1 MAAITWRNIG
11 GASGGGDASSF
22 MRLATEGVEDATSNI
37 TGAIQKY
44 GSDKQSLNDQLIEK
58 NTNRFLDVL
67 NEAKTPGA
75 VADVQERLTEL
86 RDGGFIDRDAI
97 RGAERDQVTKLRLQ
111 ETADYEHQQTLY
123 KQEVEP
129 FKQIFDGMV
138 SARDQEGADAFL
150 SENRE
155 AFQNAGIY
163 ADSQSATDA
172 IAAYSVRD
180 VIAVEEINNN
190 LNSFMNAGEFGE
202 AWKYIAENEDQ
213 LVAGGQLD
221 EAIENYRTTSN
232 ASRDLGIDA
241 KLANQDLVY
250 KHNETNDQEEIDKTS
265 ARISDNYKKT
275 IDGTHT
281 PVQWVN
287 TLVNAGWQPNSFFDA
302 GASPEETLRKI
313 ANEVYSKV
321 RDGGSMEAV
330 GGGNLTTRFGSQK
343 GSLLEGTEL
352 DDRQFGDL
360 LPPLTRA
367 DVDQIISIALSDVQP
382 GSNWFSNDDVTD
394 ATERLKRAVVAQ
406 IPGYRDNKK
415 LETKVNEL
423 KLRRSQRRLSYIEQ
437 TSYLNQLKLPDKQWE

>member
-1 MAAITWRNIG
+1 MAAITWRNVA
-11 GASGGGDASSF
+11 GAGGDASSF

-67 NEAKTPGA
+67 SEAKTPGA

-180 VIAVEEINNN
+180 VIAVC
-190 LNSFMNAGEFGE
+190 LLYTSDA
-202 AWKYIAENEDQ
+202 A
-213 LVAGGQLD
+213 D
-221 EAIENYRTTSN
+221 E
-232 ASRDLGIDA
+232 
-241 KLANQDLVY
+241 
-250 KHNETNDQEEIDKTS
+250 
-265 ARISDNYKKT
+265 
-275 IDGTHT
+275 
-281 PVQWVN
+281 
-287 TLVNAGWQPNSFFDA
+287 
-302 GASPEETLRKI
+302 
-313 ANEVYSKV
+313 
-321 RDGGSMEAV
+321 
-330 GGGNLTTRFGSQK
+330 
-343 GSLLEGTEL
+343 
-352 DDRQFGDL
+352 
-360 LPPLTRA
+360 
-367 DVDQIISIALSDVQP
+367 
-382 GSNWFSNDDVTD
+382 
-394 ATERLKRAVVAQ
+394 
-406 IPGYRDNKK
+406 
-415 LETKVNEL
+415 
-423 KLRRSQRRLSYIEQ
+423 
-437 TSYLNQLKLPDKQWE
+437 